1 MGDIPIGLGM
11 ALAMNPGAMEAF
23 TALPEQRKQE
33 IIEHTHQI
41 NSRQEMH
48 DYVENLTG
56 TN

>member
-1 MGDIPIGLGM
+1 M

-33 IIEHTHQI
+33 VIEQTHQI
-41 NSRQEMH
+41 SSRKEMH